1 MRAVDLELFKP
12 ELVFFDFEAANS
24 DELFEKLAN
33 ELAPYGYIKDSW
45 LTGIKER
52 EETYPTGLVF
62 ETVSVALPH
71 VDPEHLTS
79 PISPSSNQRS
89 LLYLGVWLESMAT
102 CPRRYRDLA

>member
-12 ELVFFDFEAANS
+12 ELVFFDFEATNS

-45 LTGIKER
+45 LAGIKKR
-52 EETYPTGLVF
+52 EETYPTGLAF

-71 VDPEHLTS
+71 VDPEHLNK
-79 PISPSSNQRS
+79 PILPSSSQRS
-89 LLYLGVWLESMAT
+89 LLHLGAWLESMAT
-102 CPRRYRDLA
+102 YPRRSS